1 MQMEHARV
9 APVSPKLMELS
20 HAAVQTAVGS
30 STTSTA
36 STTTATM
43 TTRQQVLTPTLSNY
57 ARMKFWNACK
67 MPCRL
72 ITTLVFD
79 LKSYGCHHVPER
91 GGALLISNHQSVLDP
106 VMLGVHLHRPISF
119 IAKSELF
126 ENPKFSW
133 LIRNLNA
140 FAVRR
145 GQPDVAAIK
154 EALHRVKD
162 GQVVTLF
169 PEGTRSKD
177 GRLHPIQAG
186 IAMLVRR
193 ADAPVIPAV
202 VDGAFRAWPKGSKL
216 PRPVPVR
223 VMFGAPLQLEG
234 LKGDQIV
241 PLIAQKMQGML
252 EELRSK
258 RD

>member
-1 MQMEHARV
+1 MQMQEASI
-9 APVSPKLMELS
+9 APSNTGVI
-20 HAAVQTAVGS
+20 QTA
-30 STTSTA
+30 A
-36 STTTATM
+36 APAETTAA
-43 TTRQQVLTPTLSNY
+43 RHQVLSPTLSDR
-57 ARMKFWNACK
+57 ARLKFWNACK
-67 MPCRL
+67 MPCRV

-106 VMLGVHLHRPISF
+106 VMLGVHLRRPISF

-169 PEGTRSKD
+169 PEGTRSK
-177 GRLHPIQAG
+177 
-186 IAMLVRR
+186 
-193 ADAPVIPAV
+193 
-202 VDGAFRAWPKGSKL
+202 
-216 PRPVPVR
+216 
-223 VMFGAPLQLEG
+223 
-234 LKGDQIV
+234 
-241 PLIAQKMQGML
+241 
-252 EELRSK
+252 
-258 RD
+258 

>member
-1 MQMEHARV
+1 MQMQHASV
-9 APVSPKLMELS
+9 APAGANL
-20 HAAVQTAVGS
+20 VGS
-30 STTSTA
+30 PLTQQTPSIATQTTQ
-36 STTTATM
+36 M
-43 TTRQQVLTPTLSNY
+43 TRQQVLSPTLSDK
-57 ARMKFWNACK
+57 ARSKFWNVCK

-72 ITTLVFD
+72 ISTLAFD
-79 LKSYGCHHVPER
+79 LKSYGLHHVPQR

-106 VMLGVHLHRPISF
+106 VLLGVHLHRPISF

-145 GQPDVAAIK
+145 GQADVAAIK

-169 PEGTRSKD
+169 PEGTRSRD
-177 GRLHPIQAG
+177 GGLHPIQPG

-202 VDGAFRAWPKGSKL
+202 IDGAFRAWPKGSKL
-216 PRPVPVR
+216 PRPVPIR
-223 VMFGAPLQLEG
+223 VMFGAPLQLAG
-234 LKGDQIV
+234 LKGNEIV
-241 PLIAQKMQGML
+241 PLIARTMQEMMDQ
-252 EELRSK
+252 LRRK
-258 RD
+258 KH